1 MTLFELWFIG
11 MILLVLIQQCVIF
24 YLVHKIDN
32 KEENYTIKI
41 VSDKKQEEKLNE
53 LD

>member
-1 MTLFELWFIG
+1 MTLFELWYIG
-11 MILLVLIQQCVIF
+11 IILLVLIQQCIIF

-41 VSDKKQEEKLNE
+41 ISDKKLGGKLNE